1 MQNEYSDAWLEGA
14 KRLCQQIGQNY
25 IDVIVDQ
32 CSVDYS
38 VIPALS
44 GFSPQIKWQSLYK
57 DLPEDI
63 YPEDAPLLMRIM
75 FNDLQQWNWLQALAK
90 EMSSTAPLLILCSL
104 WPLSRLG
111 EWLTQITNARQ
122 EGREGI
128 FRFWDSRIFSY
139 FFTDILNT
147 EQQEQLK
154 YPALFWGWQD
164 LDGQSAL
171 LAGRGS
177 IPKRD
182 EAAQQLDFSDSQYEK
197 FMCLCDAKRF
207 VAQQLPIINTFS
219 SKETQFKACFEGMVN
234 ATQAGVLFD
243 DERDAFVID
252 HLTRLSY
259 QIG

>member
-1 MQNEYSDAWLEGA
+1 MQNEYSDAWLGGA

-111 EWLTQITNARQ
+111 EWLTQITNTLHCSGG
-122 EGREGI
+122 GRILMDNRHCWRGGEV
-128 FRFWDSRIFSY
+128 SR
-139 FFTDILNT
+139 
-147 EQQEQLK
+147 
-154 YPALFWGWQD
+154 
-164 LDGQSAL
+164 
-171 LAGRGS
+171 
-177 IPKRD
+177 
-182 EAAQQLDFSDSQYEK
+182 
-197 FMCLCDAKRF
+197 
-207 VAQQLPIINTFS
+207 
-219 SKETQFKACFEGMVN
+219 N
-234 ATQAGVLFD
+234 ATRLPNSSIS
-243 DERDAFVID
+243 VIVSMKN
-252 HLTRLSY
+252 LCAY
-259 QIG
+259 VMQNVF

>member
-1 MQNEYSDAWLEGA
+1 MQNEYSDAWLEDA
-14 KRLCQQIGQNY
+14 KRLCQQIGQAY

-63 YPEDAPLLMRIM
+63 YPEDAPLLIRIVI
-75 FNDLQQWNWLQALAK
+75 NDLQQWNWLQALAK
-90 EMSSTAPLLILCSL
+90 EMSTKAPLLILCSS

-111 EWLTQITNARQ
+111 KWLTQIANARQ

-128 FRFWDSRIFSY
+128 FRFWDTRIFPHL
-139 FFTDILNT
+139 FTDILDT

-154 YPALFWGWQD
+154 YPVLFWRWQD
-164 LDGQSAL
+164 LDGQPAF

-177 IPKRD
+177 ISKHD
-182 EAAQQLDFSDSQYEK
+182 EAAQQLDFSDRQYEK

-207 VAQQLPIINTFS
+207 VAQQLPIINMFS
-219 SKETQFKACFEGMVN
+219 SKESQFKACFEGMVK

-243 DERDAFVID
+243 DERDAFAID
-252 HLTRLSY
+252 HLTRLGN
-259 QIG
+259 QIE